1 MNTIFISIIIT
12 THNRRYELEKALD
25 SAINQDFVGYEII
38 VVSDNS
44 NEETKQFILEY
55 KNSSDK
61 NIKVIHISQEESK
74 GANYARNIGIQS
86 AVGEYICLLDDD
98 DEFTSDKL
106 KKQFNMITRDD
117 SIGLVYCGSN
127 RIIDGKYLKKNAPK
141 LSGDLSKL
149 IFSRFIGLTST
160 LCIRKEVF
168 YNVGFFDVNLSH
180 WQDYEMIIRIA
191 QCYRIEYVDEYL
203 VNIHVNTKSNSRL
216 SNQYDKWLKSVEY
229 IKQKHNNLIEKLPQ
243 DIQNS
248 FEYLILEDAAN
259 RNHNIGNKKTH
270 RKNMYI
276 LWKKTRRIKYLFRS
290 VFNLSAN
297 RIQIIKGK
305 KI

>member
-106 KKQFNMITRDD
+106 KNS
-117 SIGLVYCGSN
+117 SI
-127 RIIDGKYLKKNAPK
+127 
-141 LSGDLSKL
+141 
-149 IFSRFIGLTST
+149 
-160 LCIRKEVF
+160 
-168 YNVGFFDVNLSH
+168 
-180 WQDYEMIIRIA
+180 
-191 QCYRIEYVDEYL
+191 
-203 VNIHVNTKSNSRL
+203 
-216 SNQYDKWLKSVEY
+216 
-229 IKQKHNNLIEKLPQ
+229 
-243 DIQNS
+243 
-248 FEYLILEDAAN
+248 
-259 RNHNIGNKKTH
+259 
-270 RKNMYI
+270 
-276 LWKKTRRIKYLFRS
+276 
-290 VFNLSAN
+290 
-297 RIQIIKGK
+297 
-305 KI
+305 